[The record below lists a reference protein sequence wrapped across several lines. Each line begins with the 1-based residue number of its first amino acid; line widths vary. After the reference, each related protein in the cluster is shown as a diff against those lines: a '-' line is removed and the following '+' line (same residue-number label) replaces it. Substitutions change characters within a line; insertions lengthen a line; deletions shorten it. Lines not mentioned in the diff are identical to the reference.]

1 MKVAGLLDEPST
13 AISEIERFKPRLVLP
28 DPPPPQ
34 GRLSASAGRGTST
47 STSTSTSV
55 GHDDNDNDEDDNGVL
70 LSLRNNAAIGYS
82 VTNDNN
88 DENENIVE
96 LISDIELEIQQG
108 MKILI
113 RGPNGAGKTT
123 LLDTLRGTLPLL
135 TGDRLCDS
143 NLRLGIFT
151 QDLAQEL
158 DTSRRAVD
166 LVLEHARSG
175 DDGNI
180 YISDQE
186 ARKILGGLGLQGEK
200 ALRKVGQLSG
210 GEKAR
215 VALAMFALKPS
226 NLYLLDEVSNHLDI
240 ECVEA
245 LSEVLTDWGDG
256 KGAIVVISH
265 DKAFCEQVGFTHI
278 LTITDDGRLQLE
290 QRDANDNDWDSS
302 GTTYQKSTITLNN
315 GETTTTTNDVVID
328 KEVDEKRRKMAF
340 NAPKRISKIETLVV
354 SKEEQISQLDEEML
368 ANGSNVGKLVDLS
381 KTKEILDEQVVKL
394 MEEWEE
400 LETVM
405 AEVEGQ

>member
-1 MKVAGLLDEPST
+1 MN
-13 AISEIERFKPRLVLP
+13 
-28 DPPPPQ
+28 
-34 GRLSASAGRGTST
+34 
-47 STSTSTSV
+47 
-55 GHDDNDNDEDDNGVL
+55 DNDNDEDDNGIL

-88 DENENIVE
+88 DENENIV

-315 GETTTTTNDVVID
+315 GETITTTNDVVID

-354 SKEEQISQLDEEML
+354 SKEEQILQLDEEML
-368 ANGSNVGKLVDLS
+368 ANGSDVGKLVELS
-381 KTKEILDEQVVKL
+381 ETKEILDEQVVKL